1 MSVERRPVRVPGSV
15 CARAS
20 ASVVTVLCD
29 KDVALERLSP
39 DFDMLSWFVSIDLL
53 GIEKISKKMR
63 RKAISNA
70 CN

>member
-1 MSVERRPVRVPGSV
+1 MRVPGRV

-39 DFDMLSWFVSIDLL
+39 DFDMLSWFVSIVLL
-53 GIEKISKKMR
+53 GP
-63 RKAISNA
+63 
-70 CN
+70 